1 MGVSRYKLKDSKG
14 KELFS
19 TEPGSCFAAFI
30 TNSGYYQPHKGVA
43 AQAATMDIQVTA
55 DITPSFARSKLIQAL
70 APGLIRHS
78 DRHMTIPLVD
88 VPFDQIICALRL
100 LKYESLLGIL
110 VDTYLENLVSDSK
123 PCAFGFTMEDFR
135 EYYKAFE
142 SKWAKDSYT
151 GYNLVTSGG
160 FMNFLKKK
168 YGAHPYYLSLSSYPR
183 LISGDITKGV
193 LPAYTEGLGYA
204 KYYSLLTDQM
214 DRSKKTYKIQ
224 GGQPGSDLGV
234 YYDGAYISINHPII
248 VPDLE
253 LAKELQ
259 DKFGDNYNY
268 TSTQLKIKAYLV
280 EKFGE

>member
-1 MGVSRYKLKDSKG
+1 MGVSRYKLKDAEG
-14 KELFS
+14 KVLFS

-30 TNSGYYQPHKGVA
+30 TNSGYPHPLKEVA
-43 AQAATMDIQVTA
+43 AQAATLDIQVTT
-55 DITPSFARSKLIQAL
+55 DTTPSFAKSKLIQAL

-78 DRHMTIPLVD
+78 DYHMTIPLVD

-135 EYYKAFE
+135 EYYEAFK
-142 SKWAKDSYT
+142 SKWVRDSYT
-151 GYNLVTSGG
+151 GYNLVTSSG

-168 YGAHPYYLSLSSYPR
+168 YGAHPYYLSISSYPR
-183 LISGDITKGV
+183 LIAGDIAKGV
-193 LPAYTEGLGYA
+193 LPAYTEGLGCA
-204 KYYSLLTDQM
+204 KYCSILTDQM
-214 DRSKKTYKIQ
+214 ERSKKVYTIE
-224 GGQPGSDLGV
+224 GGQRGNDIGE

-248 VPDLE
+248 VPDFE

-259 DKFGDNYNY
+259 AKFGDAYDL
-268 TSTQLKIKAYLV
+268 TATHMKIKAYLV